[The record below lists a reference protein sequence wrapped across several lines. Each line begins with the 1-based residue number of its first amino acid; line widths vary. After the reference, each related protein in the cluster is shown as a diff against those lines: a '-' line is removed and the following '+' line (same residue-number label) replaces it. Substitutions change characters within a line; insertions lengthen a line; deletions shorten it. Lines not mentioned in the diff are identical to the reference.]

1 MCGFSADPNHVK
13 TTLLDH
19 GFGNESFTLRASP
32 VMILNMKIR
41 TFVIEVIVYKTT
53 LYIIYNY
60 EKSVHI

>member
-19 GFGNESFTLRASP
+19 GFVNESFTLRASP
-32 VMILNMKIR
+32 VMILQLKIR
-41 TFVIEVIVYKTT
+41 TFLIDVIVYKTS

-60 EKSVHI
+60 EKNVYI